1 MVKRVFMIVLD
12 SFGIGE
18 LPDAADFGDVGTNTL
33 RSAATSPEFAVPNM
47 QRLGLGNICGVDA
60 VAPVRDPIA
69 AFGRMAEL
77 SAGKDTTTGHLEL
90 CGLVSP
96 TPMPT
101 YPNGFP
107 DYIIE
112 KFKKATGRG
121 VLCNKPYS
129 GTEVI
134 RDYGREHVRTGDLI
148 VYTSADSVFQV
159 AAHEDVVP
167 LPELYRCCEAARAI
181 LSGKDAVGRVIARP
195 FTGEYPNYTR
205 TAGRHD
211 FSLKPH
217 GRTLLDELSDAEL
230 DVIGVGK
237 ISDIFAGVG
246 ITESFPDKGNPA
258 CISRTLELA
267 KRDFHGLCFVNLVDF
282 DMLYGHRN
290 DTVGYGRALTEF
302 DRSLDELLPLIRD
315 DDMLILT
322 ADHGCDPGF
331 KSSTDHSREY
341 VPLLVYGS
349 MTAPHDIGTCP
360 SFTAVA
366 DIVRHALL
374 G

>member
-1 MVKRVFMIVLD
+1 MAKRVFMIVLD

-33 RSAATSPEFAVPNM
+33 RSAAASPDFAVPNM

-60 VAPVRDPIA
+60 VEPADNPLG
-69 AFGRMAEL
+69 AFARMAEK

-101 YPNGFP
+101 YPCGFP

-112 KFKKATGRG
+112 KFTKATGRG

-134 RDYGREHVRTGDLI
+134 RDYGREHVRTGNLI

-167 LPELYRCCEAARAI
+167 LPELYRFCEAARAI
-181 LSGKDAVGRVIARP
+181 LTGKDAVGRVIARP
-195 FTGEYPNYTR
+195 FVGEYPNYTR

-217 GRTLLDELSDAEL
+217 GKTVLDELSSAGL

-258 CISRTLELA
+258 CIARTLELA
-267 KRDFHGLCFVNLVDF
+267 RRDFHGLCLVNLVDF

-290 DTVGYGRALTEF
+290 DAVGYGRALAEF
-302 DRSLDELLPLIRD
+302 DRSLGELLPLMRED
-315 DDMLILT
+315 DLLIIT

-331 KSSTDHSREY
+331 TSSTDHSREY
-341 VPLLVYGS
+341 VPLMVYGRKA
-349 MTAPHDIGTCP
+349 APRDIIRGE
-360 SFTAVA
+360 
-366 DIVRHALL
+366 LL
-374 G
+374 E

>member
-1 MVKRVFMIVLD
+1 
-12 SFGIGE
+12 
-18 LPDAADFGDVGTNTL
+18 
-33 RSAATSPEFAVPNM
+33 
-47 QRLGLGNICGVDA
+47 
-60 VAPVRDPIA
+60 
-69 AFGRMAEL
+69 
-77 SAGKDTTTGHLEL
+77 
-90 CGLVSP
+90 
-96 TPMPT
+96 MPT

-217 GRTLLDELSDAEL
+217 GRTLLDELSDAGL